1 MRKEIS
7 CIILFFLLVTPFAG
21 RGQRDTVIFT
31 GVNGKLTA
39 EDQADTRKEIFFQG
53 PSKLEIITSRKMD
66 RKWQVTQDELI
77 TQEKGNSFRI
87 TNKKDKKST
96 PLVRQF
102 ERNEDGSFHFREL
115 SGKQI
120 IREGRTSRMFPLIL
134 EGECREFYE
143 NGQLKSISQYA
154 HNELIANLNWLE
166 NGDKYIDSVFY
177 SVDEEPMLT
186 GGNARLHQH
195 VLQAFRNSGLD
206 LTNVSGTLI
215 VGFVVT
221 ETGELKGVRV
231 MKSLN
236 PKLNGIAMMAI
247 NSLYGKWKPAVL
259 GGSPVRYFQLFPIN
273 FIVKESTF
281 QYMEFNGSMIY
292 YNTNW

>member
-1 MRKEIS
+1 M
-7 CIILFFLLVTPFAG
+7 LFVPIAG
-21 RGQRDTVIFT
+21 NGQQDTVVFT
-31 GVNGKLTA
+31 GVNGKLTT
-39 EDQADTRKEIFFQG
+39 EEKADTRKEIFYQG
-53 PSKLEIITSRKMD
+53 PSKLEIVTCRKMD

-77 TQEKGNSFRI
+77 TKEKGNTFTI
-87 TNKKDKKST
+87 TNKREKKGT
-96 PLVRQF
+96 TVVRQY
-102 ERNEDGSFHFREL
+102 ERREDGSFYFREYN
-115 SGKQI
+115 GKQL
-120 IREGRTSRMFPLIL
+120 IREGRTLMMFPIIL
-134 EGECREFYE
+134 VGECREYYE
-143 NGQLKSISQYA
+143 SGQLKSISQYA
-154 HNELIANLNWLE
+154 NNELIGNLNWLE

-186 GGNARLHQH
+186 GGNTRLHQH

-206 LTNVSGTLI
+206 LTSVNGTLI

-221 ETGELKGVRV
+221 ETGELKGVRI

-236 PKLNGIAMMAI
+236 TKLNGIAMMAI
-247 NSLYGKWKPAVL
+247 NSLYGKWKPATL

-273 FIVKESTF
+273 FIVKEATF